1 MQTDAQGDSEDF
13 FVEQV
18 RLQCSDCD
26 LSRSMQSVH
35 HELVREEFGH
45 VFEICK
51 LVCLLTSP
59 LQAVGLSLLERYEH
73 LEFVILN
80 SSVIAGVPNTLQHH

>member
-1 MQTDAQGDSEDF
+1 MQTVAYVDAEDF
-13 FVEQV
+13 FFEEG
-18 RLQCSDCD
+18 RLQFSDCD

-35 HELVREEFGH
+35 NELVREEFGH

-73 LEFVILN
+73 LEFVMLN
-80 SSVIAGVPNTLQHH
+80 SSVIVGVPNTLQPH